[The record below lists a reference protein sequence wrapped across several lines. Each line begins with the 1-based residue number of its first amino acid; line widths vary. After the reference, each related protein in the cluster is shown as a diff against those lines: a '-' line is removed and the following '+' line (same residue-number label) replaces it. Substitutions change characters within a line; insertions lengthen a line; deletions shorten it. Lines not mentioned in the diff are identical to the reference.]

1 MKGSDGYC
9 NFPPLTVTML
19 FQVETSRWKIW
30 EAFKKQIGE
39 SKDAHSNL
47 FETAR
52 TCLKYG
58 INHSLLP
65 EIYCD
70 LVVPPDEKTHIYLR
84 HEVRRDL
91 TKLKPI

>member
-1 MKGSDGYC
+1 M
-9 NFPPLTVTML
+9 TTL
-19 FQVETSRWKIW
+19 FQVETSRWKIL

-58 INHSLLP
+58 INHSWLP

-70 LVVPPDEKTHIYLR
+70 LVVSPDEKTHSK
-84 HEVRRDL
+84 HEDRRDL
-91 TKLKPI
+91 TKLKSIARATR